1 MSLGFIGANVLSL
14 LTDDAII
21 AGWNNE
27 GLPSDAM
34 STENAVIVMIAYLD
48 EFIID
53 WLTLLH

>member
-34 STENAVIVMIAYLD
+34 STENAVILM
-48 EFIID
+48 IID
-53 WLTLLH
+53 LVDCIFGWFTLLH

>member
-34 STENAVIVMIAYLD
+34 STENAVILM
-48 EFIID
+48 IID
-53 WLTLLH
+53 LVDCIFG